1 VAKSGAVRPAAS
13 RKAVVTFAAKDKA
26 DVEPRTIE
34 LKDYR
39 NIGIMVLSPPS
50 LPTPSR
56 SSS

>member
-1 VAKSGAVRPAAS
+1 MRPAAS